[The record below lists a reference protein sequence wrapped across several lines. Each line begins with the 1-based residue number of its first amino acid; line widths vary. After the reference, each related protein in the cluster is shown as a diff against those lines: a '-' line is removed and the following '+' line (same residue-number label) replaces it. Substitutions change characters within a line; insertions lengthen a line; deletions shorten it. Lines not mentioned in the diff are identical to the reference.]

1 MPLIQRPPLVN
12 EVVADIDTVVHATVN
27 VPETVTEGDEY
38 FIGKVLTTSD
48 GGKTFDAMTKDTWIN
63 GEHAINA
70 EVYHKGHIYTSL
82 AAANT
87 AEPGTDAAKWHDD
100 GVWNANG
107 ILIENIS
114 STGLCSVMVE
124 GLAMESY
131 LRGYDVDMR
140 QALFNNKIIT
150 Q

>member
-12 EVVADIDTVVHATVN
+12 EVIAYTETVVYATVN
-27 VPETVTEGDEY
+27 VAGSIVDGDEY
-38 FIGKVLTTSD
+38 FIGRVLTTSD
-48 GGKTFDAMTKDTWIN
+48 GGKTFDAMTEDIWEA
-63 GEHAINA
+63 GAYA
-70 EVYHKGHIYTSL
+70 ADAVVYHQGHTFASL
-82 AAANT
+82 IDANDV
-87 AEPGTDAAKWHDD
+87 EPGTDAAKWKDN

-114 STGLCSVMVE
+114 VTGSCAVLVE

-131 LRGYDVDMR
+131 LRGYDADMR
-140 QALFNNKIIT
+140 QALFNNKIIL